1 MRLSQNGAS
10 SGSSTLVNGF
20 ATDAP
25 GLAGERSVDHGPGN
39 GQIVVVHRRAMDR
52 ECLARSLQ
60 EHNPALDIAAVGS
73 LDEVKAMGQPDP
85 AAILLVLSDRAA
97 TESTA
102 QAEMHAFAS
111 QYGGVPVVVL
121 ADAAGPAEILAA
133 LDAGAKG
140 YVSTS
145 ASVKVLAEAIALA
158 RSGGTFVPAS
168 CILGLKSVIAEKL
181 QGGSLV
187 SGMFTNRQT
196 SVANALKQGK
206 ANKIIAYELNMC
218 ESTVKVHVRHIMKKL
233 GASNRT
239 QVAYKLSEMAA

>member
-1 MRLSQNGAS
+1 MRLSQNGDFLGGGAR
-10 SGSSTLVNGF
+10 VNGF
-20 ATDAP
+20 ATDAI
-25 GLAGERSVDHGPGN
+25 GLAGDRSVDHGPGS
-39 GQIVVVHRRAMDR
+39 GQVVIVHRRAMDR
-52 ECLARSLQ
+52 ECLVRGLQ
-60 EHNPALDIAAVGS
+60 EHNPALAIVAVGS
-73 LDEVKAMGQPDP
+73 LDEVKTPGQSDP
-85 AAILLVLSDRAA
+85 AAILLVLSDRTAA
-97 TESTA
+97 DPTV
-102 QAEMHAFAS
+102 QAELHAFAS
-111 QYGGVPVVVL
+111 QHGGVPLVVL
-121 ADAAGPAEILAA
+121 ADADGPAEILAA
-133 LDAGAKG
+133 IDAGARG

-168 CILGLKSVIAEKL
+168 CILGLKSVIATNHEN
-181 QGGSLV
+181 GRSVG
-187 SGMFTNRQT
+187 GMFTNRQT